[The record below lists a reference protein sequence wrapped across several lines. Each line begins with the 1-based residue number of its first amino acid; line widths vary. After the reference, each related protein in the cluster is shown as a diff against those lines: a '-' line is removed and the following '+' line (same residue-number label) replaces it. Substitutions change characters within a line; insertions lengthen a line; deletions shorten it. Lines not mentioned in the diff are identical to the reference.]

1 MNTQFTL
8 KRICPPINDSGQ
20 RWQDLSVTD
29 VQTYK
34 RLSGVG
40 ETRTL
45 DLAIM
50 SRTL

>member
-1 MNTQFTL
+1 ML
-8 KRICPPINDSGQ
+8 PVAYYIDEDGE
-20 RWQDLSVTD
+20 
-29 VQTYK
+29 
-34 RLSGVG
+34 SGVG

>member
-1 MNTQFTL
+1 MPQITRKNALQEHENIRNIL
-8 KRICPPINDSGQ
+8 AG
-20 RWQDLSVTD
+20 
-29 VQTYK
+29 
-34 RLSGVG
+34 GVG